1 LAKEVVA
8 VAVNIALN
16 LILVRYP
23 AHGGLALATSL
34 AALVGCLLLLYLLRR
49 RLGHI
54 GGWGLLRKVGKVTL
68 AALVSGLAVFS
79 ANGSLS
85 SFGCWASFEGFV
97 LRCLGGGG
105 LAVFVMLGL
114 RLVLLFGLGAVV
126 YALLCRALRVR
137 EMAYALNLLRRL
149 KAYVA
154 R

>member
-1 LAKEVVA
+1 M
-8 VAVNIALN
+8 NIALN

-23 AHGGLALATSL
+23 AHGGLALVTSL

-54 GGWGLLRKVGKVTL
+54 GGWGLLQEAGKVA

-85 SFGCWASFEGFV
+85 SFGCWASFEGIV
-97 LRCLGGGG
+97 SRCLSSG
-105 LAVFVMLGL
+105 LAEFLVLGTRLGL
-114 RLVLLFGLGAVV
+114 LLFFGTVV
-126 YALLCRALRVR
+126 YALLYRILRVR

-149 KAYVA
+149 KVE
-154 R
+154 